1 MRVQQTA
8 RSAGFEEG
16 SRPQLT
22 RLAFDVGGWRFEWV
36 EEQYGWDLLLP
47 ELVQLF
53 VEPWDEPLVGVNRRQ
68 STTTPLA
75 MRALRRTQAVDML
88 FRSGYYWES
97 HALIRSAYED
107 WLELARAAAFSGRI
121 DRPYDS
127 NSLGVQ
133 LRWAHVR
140 QLGIRASPFGWTTR
154 RACRVRRPKDR
165 RGDAAHTRTFT
176 HTIADLRA
184 TSDYRECRP

>member
-1 MRVQQTA
+1 M
-8 RSAGFEEG
+8 G
-16 SRPQLT
+16 
-22 RLAFDVGGWRFEWV
+22 

-68 STTTPLA
+68 STATPLA

-121 DRPYDS
+121 DRPHDS
-127 NSLGVQ
+127 NSLGDP
-133 LRWAHVR
+133 L
-140 QLGIRASPFGWTTR
+140 
-154 RACRVRRPKDR
+154 
-165 RGDAAHTRTFT
+165 
-176 HTIADLRA
+176 LRA
-184 TSDYRECRP
+184 PAHLPAARLPSAAIGQGSAKS